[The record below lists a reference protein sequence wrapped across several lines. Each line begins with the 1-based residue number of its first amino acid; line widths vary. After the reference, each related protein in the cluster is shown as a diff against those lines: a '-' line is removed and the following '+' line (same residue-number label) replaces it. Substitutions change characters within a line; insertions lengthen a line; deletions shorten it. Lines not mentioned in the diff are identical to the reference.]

1 MSNKVDNE
9 AASHTPLSNSCT
21 TYRLAVSTT
30 TARIAVALGTYLVA
44 LRVSDP
50 FCTVYLKSGDSSVNA
65 TEPAAGSSQAG
76 GNFRG
81 DRVEKFEV
89 TDSTHTHVAAILSS
103 GATSNDV
110 ILTRLF

>member
-1 MSNKVDNE
+1 MGNKIDNE

-30 TARIAVALGTYLVA
+30 TARIAVTLGTYLVA

-50 FCTVYLKSGDSSVNA
+50 FCTVYLRSGDSNVNA
-65 TEPAAGSSQAG
+65 TEPAAGASQAG
-76 GNFRG
+76 ASLRG
-81 DRVEKFEV
+81 DFREKFEV

-103 GATSNDV
+103 GATANDL